1 MLAAE
6 SPDGQFESYIR
17 SGKVAAPEGE
27 VSGRTR
33 TDHAFIECRDAAV
46 AALLAR
52 LSGVRAQGLASGDR
66 GVRISRPKG
75 YAPPPGGDP
84 FPVAVPVEL
93 LDALGVDPDN
103 NPRNADG
110 TTLTAAQMS
119 AVTGQKRGG
128 IPARRLCV
136 STVRHPRPLRP
147 GLPDDRIGHRW
158 IRTPPTR
165 VWPV

>member
-1 MLAAE
+1 MARGPGHCCARVPLTAAESPGRILLAE

-66 GVRISRPKG
+66 GVRISDRRATLL
-75 YAPPPGGDP
+75 YLEATR
-84 FPVAVPVEL
+84 FPSPYL
-93 LDALGVDPDN
+93 W
-103 NPRNADG
+103 
-110 TTLTAAQMS
+110 S
-119 AVTGQKRGG
+119 
-128 IPARRLCV
+128 C
-136 STVRHPRPLRP
+136 
-147 GLPDDRIGHRW
+147 
-158 IRTPPTR
+158 
-165 VWPV
+165 